1 MTNEYNNA
9 YSATYTQ
16 FCSTF
21 GSKNKE
27 SSNSKLHGG
36 GGLWRQLRGIKKK
49 KKENQILSFLL
60 ILVIFSPPKTTV
72 GINTVEPRDAR
83 EFSRSDPAGPDLDY
97 QGCVNNELHRW
108 LSVASRD
115 ATERV
120 CVKRRG
126 EKETEADWRP
136 RTPRGSSLQANA
148 LVGRRRGKKKKELLR
163 HSHTCTRVHRRLQG
177 QLLMM
182 FFFSKDEG

>member
-9 YSATYTQ
+9 YSATHTQ

-36 GGLWRQLRGIKKK
+36 ACGGSSGGIKKEK
-49 KKENQILSFLL
+49 VNQILSFLL

-72 GINTVEPRDAR
+72 RINTVEPRDAG

-120 CVKRRG
+120 CVKRCG
-126 EKETEADWRP
+126 EKETEAVWRP
-136 RTPRGSSLQANA
+136 RTPQGSSLQANA
-148 LVGRRRGKKKKELLR
+148 LVG
-163 HSHTCTRVHRRLQG
+163 
-177 QLLMM
+177 
-182 FFFSKDEG
+182 

>member
-16 FCSTF
+16 FCSMF

-27 SSNSKLHGG
+27 SSNSKLLLGG
-36 GGLWRQLRGIKKK
+36 GGGILVEATAVNKKK
-49 KKENQILSFLL
+49 KRKANQILSFLL
-60 ILVIFSPPKTTV
+60 ILVIFSPPKTTAR
-72 GINTVEPRDAR
+72 INTVEPRDAG
-83 EFSRSDPAGPDLDY
+83 EFYRSDPAGPDLDY
-97 QGCVNNELHRW
+97 QGCVKNELHRW

-120 CVKRRG
+120 CVKRRR

-136 RTPRGSSLQANA
+136 
-148 LVGRRRGKKKKELLR
+148 
-163 HSHTCTRVHRRLQG
+163 
-177 QLLMM
+177 
-182 FFFSKDEG
+182 